1 MDQQPQPQRQHKGR
15 PVWQPRE
22 PKADAGIGTHQAT
35 TANQNSSPK
44 NRRHGK
50 RAKKSVDNPSAAIEA
65 ETSVEVEDVSSEPA
79 RQAEPAASNTVHLSE
94 TRFQD
99 LVAQGVICPPTGR
112 ALKEEIGHEFLT
124 LVQDRTILE
133 ILDGNDCLAQ
143 AKTGTGKTL
152 GFLIPSIERLY
163 RTCFKDPSARPV
175 LPHANSVSIL
185 VISPTRELAQQITV
199 EAEQLVKFLP
209 FQVQCVIGGTNMT
222 SEARRLNAE
231 GQRCDIL
238 VATPGRLL
246 DHLENSGTQKAA
258 CANLKVLIF
267 DEADRLLEEGF
278 KREID
283 KIIAYLP
290 PAKLSNRQTLLFSA
304 TIPPSVHQIAKT
316 ALLPNFKFITTI
328 AEYESS
334 THEHVPQF
342 HMVVDMC
349 DLLHVSYS
357 LVRKLFSVTP
367 KPQLHPKII
376 FFFPTARATQLFAE
390 LLVAMLPTFAQPR
403 PQIFEI
409 HSRKSQSART
419 KATDA
424 FRGIDNAV
432 CGSILVSSD
441 VSARGMDFPNVSHVI
456 QVGAP
461 SSREQYIHRLGR
473 TARAGSAGVG
483 ILILAEFERFFLTR
497 TLKDLNLT
505 EYPGLQAFVN
515 DQGNAGLVMQGLQ
528 NVSEETKSMAYAAW
542 LGFYNS
548 LLKEIRWRG
557 GKDELVTEANR
568 YAIGCLGC
576 AVVPG
581 ISKKTVGKMGLK
593 GVPGLTLVDDNARGG
608 QRSMGNASSRGR
620 GGESQSHGGRGGGGS
635 GGRGGGRG
643 GAGTMQNNAFAAND
657 DTSTPATGGPNYGG
671 GNYRGGESGSNSAR
685 GSAFSSGGRGNGRG
699 DRGSRGRGGGG
710 RGGAG
715 GHTNGWTGN

>member
-1 MDQQPQPQRQHKGR
+1 M
-15 PVWQPRE
+15 
-22 PKADAGIGTHQAT
+22 
-35 TANQNSSPK
+35 
-44 NRRHGK
+44 
-50 RAKKSVDNPSAAIEA
+50 
-65 ETSVEVEDVSSEPA
+65 
-79 RQAEPAASNTVHLSE
+79 VHLSE

-99 LVAQGVICPPTGR
+99 LVGQGVICPPTGR

-124 LVQDRTILE
+124 LVQDRTIFK
-133 ILDGNDCLAQ
+133 ILDGSDCLAQ

-163 RTCFKDPSARPV
+163 RTCFKDPNSRPV

-222 SEARRLNAE
+222 SEARRLNSE

-246 DHLENSGTQKAA
+246 DHLENSGVKAA

-290 PAKLSNRQTLLFSA
+290 PAKVSNRQTLLFSA

-357 LVRKLFSVTP
+357 LVRKLFSATP

-390 LLVAMLPTFAQPR
+390 LLVAMLPTFTQPR

-424 FRGIDNAV
+424 FRGIDNTV

-515 DQGNAGLVMQGLQ
+515 DQENARLVMQGLQ

-548 LLKEIRWRG
+548 LLKEIRWKG

-568 YAIGCLGC
+568 YAVSCLGC

-608 QRSMGNASSRGR
+608 QRSAGNGSGRGR
-620 GGESQSHGGRGGGGS
+620 GGESQSRGGRGGGGEGGEGGGGGRGG

-643 GAGTMQNNAFAAND
+643 GAVTMQSNGFGFSAND
-657 DTSTPATGGPNYGG
+657 DFSTPGTGGPSYIG
-671 GNYRGGESGSNSAR
+671 GNYHGGDSGGNSAR
-685 GSAFSSGGRGNGRG
+685 GSGFRRGGGGKGRGG
-699 DRGSRGRGGGG
+699 RGRGGG
-710 RGGAG
+710 RGGG
-715 GHTNGWTGN
+715 GDSQTNGGWTGN